1 MSRHIGSIGIVLCG
15 SLLAAACA
23 SADPV
28 LNIVDHPVTNL
39 KRMTLGDVRRG
50 IVLGGTRYQ
59 WVFADDG
66 PGKLKA
72 TQNAGRYS
80 AVISIS
86 YTETT
91 YSITLLES
99 MGLEQKGDQIRSR
112 YNRWVGLL
120 TRNIDSEL
128 TKLAV
133 ADL

>member
-1 MSRHIGSIGIVLCG
+1 MSGHVSATGMVLCG
-15 SLLAAACA
+15 LLLAPVFAH
-23 SADPV
+23 ADPV
-28 LNIVDHPVTNL
+28 SNIVDHPITNL
-39 KRMTLGDVRRG
+39 KKMTLADVRKG
-50 IVLGGTRYQ
+50 IVLGGTRYR
-59 WVFADDG
+59 WIFADDG

-72 TQNAGRYS
+72 TQDAGRYS

-112 YNRWVGLL
+112 YNRWIGLL